1 MMMMMSAKMFSVQEI
16 NFLSPEKIAL
26 FSNGAHLSLFLKINQ
41 SDIFL
46 SKKLGGVKCSFIP
59 LQACQEFGK
68 ILNGLTPDPVGFE
81 LLM

>member
-1 MMMMMSAKMFSVQEI
+1 MMMMTSAKMFSVQEI

-41 SDIFL
+41 SDIFSL
-46 SKKLGGVKCSFIP
+46 ESLGGVKCSFIP
-59 LQACQEFGK
+59 LQACQELAK

>member
-46 SKKLGGVKCSFIP
+46 SELNAVSFHCKLAKSLRKF
-59 LQACQEFGK
+59 
-68 ILNGLTPDPVGFE
+68 
-81 LLM
+81 

>member
-26 FSNGAHLSLFLKINQ
+26 FSNGAHLSPFLKINQ

-46 SKKLGGVKCSFIP
+46 SKVWEELNAVSFHCKLAKS
-59 LQACQEFGK
+59 LGK
-68 ILNGLTPDPVGFE
+68 F
-81 LLM
+81 